1 MQIYILSCKIHKKA
15 TYKKLTISKS
25 TKNKHVTHAQ
35 HIHSITGKRSETP
48 ATDKLQEN
56 FFHELYGQT
65 LGV

>member
-1 MQIYILSCKIHKKA
+1 MQIYILSRKIHKKV

-25 TKNKHVTHAQ
+25 TKNKYVTHAQ
-35 HIHSITGKRSETP
+35 HIHSTTGERSKTP
-48 ATDKLQEN
+48 ATDKPQEN